1 MPDDNAKKII
11 GRFDRLSDARA
22 EWESTWQDISD
33 HILGRRDFV
42 KNYEPGSIRT
52 SKIYDNTGMLAAG
65 LLAGGIHT
73 LMTNSATRWFKMK
86 LEDVGQPISEE
97 SEFWIEEVVENGMYT
112 HVNRPEARFMP
123 QLHEVYA
130 DISGFGTAGL
140 FVEDQVGRGV
150 RFSSRPLAELYAAEN
165 QFGVIDTVFQ
175 KVKFTARQAVL
186 EWGPKAGKKAND
198 LLGRGQPEEELEY
211 LRFIRPNDDVVPGR
225 HDFTGMPWAS
235 TWLDL
240 SARTTIMESGFHEM
254 PIMIPRWSVDSGE
267 TYGRGPGIQ
276 ALPDQK
282 MLNEMKKT
290 VLTAAQKVTSP
301 PMIADDDGVLT
312 QIRTSPNSVNVVRAT
327 SSNREPLRLMP
338 TGNPEVG
345 VELLERERVGVRAA
359 FHFELLQLIQDPRMT
374 ATQVLEIANKMQR
387 LLSPIL
393 GRLQVELL
401 EPMIERVF
409 GILLRQGRF
418 NPIPAELAGR
428 NIRVEYVSP
437 VARAQKEGDAQA
449 IIDTFT
455 IAANLSQV
463 DQSVLDNLNSDKAIT
478 MIAEAKD
485 MPAGII
491 RSAEEVAEIRRA
503 QAELAK
509 QQADAQEAL
518 QVADSAAKLLPA
530 LTNAQQGG
538 GAEAA

>member
-11 GRFDRLSDARA
+11 GRFEKLAGARA
-22 EWESTWQDISD
+22 TWENTWQEISD
-33 HILGRRDFV
+33 HVLGRRDFV
-42 KNYEPGSIRT
+42 KNYTPGTIRT

-73 LMTNSATRWFKMK
+73 LMTNSATRWFKLK
-86 LEDVGQPISEE
+86 LEQGSGKSEQVDLWLE
-97 SEFWIEEVVENGMYT
+97 KVENIMYS

-140 FVEDQVGRGV
+140 FVQDDPGRGV
-150 RFSSRPLAELYAAEN
+150 RFSSRPLSQLYAAEN
-165 QFGVIDTVFQ
+165 QFGVIDTIFE
-175 KVKFTARQAVL
+175 KRPMTARQAVM
-186 EWGPKAGKKAND
+186 EWGNRSIKASKLNAK
-198 LLGRGQPEEELEY
+198 GQPEEEVTF
-211 LRFIRPNDDVVPGR
+211 LRFLRPNDDVVPGR
-225 HDFTGMPWAS
+225 HDKSGMPIAS
-235 TWLDL
+235 TCIELE
-240 SARTTIMESGFHEM
+240 ARQTIHESGFHEM
-254 PIMIPRWSVDSGE
+254 PLMMPRWSVDSGE
-267 TYGRGPGIQ
+267 TYGRGPGVQ

-290 VLTAAQKVTSP
+290 VLIAGQKAVAP

-312 QIRTSPNSVNVVRAT
+312 QINTSPNSVTIVRAT
-327 SSNREPLRLMP
+327 STNREPLRQMP
-338 TGNPEVG
+338 VGNPQIG
-345 VELLERERVGVRAA
+345 VDLLERERVGVRAA

-418 NPIPAELAGR
+418 NPIPQELLGAS
-428 NIRVEYVSP
+428 IRVEYVSP
-437 VARAQKEGDAQA
+437 VARAQKDGDAQA

-463 DQSVLDNLNSDKAIT
+463 DPSVMDNLDSDVAIRL
-478 MIAEAKD
+478 ISEAKD

-491 RSAEEVAEIRRA
+491 RQPEAVAEMRAA
-503 QAELAK
+503 QAELAR
-509 QQADAQEAL
+509 QQEEQQNALAEADAASKL
-518 QVADSAAKLLPA
+518 IPAVAQAE
-530 LTNAQQGG
+530 QQGV
-538 GAEAA
+538 AA